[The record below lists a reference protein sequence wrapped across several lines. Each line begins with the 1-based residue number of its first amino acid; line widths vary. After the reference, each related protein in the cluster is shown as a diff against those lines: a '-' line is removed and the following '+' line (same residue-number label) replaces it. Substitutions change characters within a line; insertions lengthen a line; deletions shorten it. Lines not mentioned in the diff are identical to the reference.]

1 MGKLWIDIE
10 DLNNKYEIGFIFEKN
25 KTLKGYEFEVNEI
38 FDIVDVLKDFN
49 PSEVFFFDGNDTNYI
64 FNNLINACKEDDKA
78 KDIYFKNVGLD
89 YKIYLEGSKL
99 QMTKNA
105 DIARAFGINID
116 FAKLHRPLYDIQLT
130 YCAHHNFMIDDEH
143 TKKDKIFDSFFT
155 LTNKFDILWKVLK
168 KFNVPRQFVNVKIVK
183 PSNPEDVYFVELK
196 ERSYEDKY
204 LVFTKINDLQTTE
217 MNINKENI
225 ANVVNFFKTNFTVFV
240 DSQQQSNLSRHIW
253 ETQYMDFNTRKLNSE
268 SFAIIKD
275 LHIFMS
281 LNISRFK
288 LAMDS
293 FNFDTIKEKLGPE
306 LTLDHLKKINNIN

>member
-78 KDIYFKNVGLD
+78 KDIYFRNVGLD

-116 FAKLHRPLYDIQLT
+116 FSKLHRPLYDIQLT
-130 YCAHHNFMIDDEH
+130 YCAHHNFKIDDEH

-183 PSNPEDVYFVELK
+183 PNNPEDVYFVELK

-204 LVFTKINDLQTTE
+204 LVFTKISDLQTTE